1 LVKKTTQLKKM
12 INERRAVVAPGCYD
26 VLSAKLIEANGFELT
41 QVSGFGVSACLL
53 GKPDVGL
60 LGWNEVVDMTWR
72 VAQAVDIP
80 VMGDG
85 DTGFGNALNVIRT
98 VQDFIQIGAAG
109 VNLEDQVFPKR
120 CGHMEGKQLVSQE
133 EMVLKIEAAVEARKD
148 LDPDFVINARTDA
161 IAVSG
166 YEDAISRA
174 NAYAKAGADMI
185 FLEAPTDKEMIRDA
199 LSKIDAPVS
208 INLFDSIVGGKT
220 PLVPIEELAELGV
233 ARVSVPVGTI
243 FVVVKALNEYLSVL
257 KERGVMPDRTDLLC
271 TFDEFKRFVGLP
283 EYKEMEKRFLPKSVV
298 DKKYGDK

>member
-1 LVKKTTQLKKM
+1 VKKTTQLKKM
-12 INERRAVVAPGCYD
+12 ISERRAVVAPGCYD
-26 VLSAKLIEANGFELT
+26 VLSAKLIEEAGFELT

-60 LGWNEVVDMTWR
+60 LGWNEVVNMTWR
-72 VAQAVDIP
+72 VCQAVNIP

-98 VQDFIQIGAAG
+98 VQDFIQVGAAG

-120 CGHMEGKQLVSQE
+120 CGHMEGKQLVSEE
-133 EMVLKIEAAVEARKD
+133 EMVLKIEAAVEARKA

-166 YEDAISRA
+166 YEDAIHRS

-199 LSKIDAPVS
+199 VSKIDAPLSV
-208 INLFDSIVGGKT
+208 NLFDSIVGGKT
-220 PLVPIEELAELGV
+220 PLIPIEELAELGV

-243 FVVVKALNEYLSVL
+243 FVVTKWMREYLSVL
-257 KERGVMPDRTDLLC
+257 KERGIMPDRTDLLC
-271 TFDEFKRFVGLP
+271 TFDEFKQFVGLP
-283 EYKEMEKRFLPKSVV
+283 EYKELEKRFLPKAVV
-298 DKKYGDK
+298 EQKYGDK

>member
-1 LVKKTTQLKKM
+1 MKKSTQLKKM

-26 VLSAKLIEANGFELT
+26 VLSAKLIEEAGFELT

-60 LGWNEVVDMTWR
+60 LGWNEVVNMTWR
-72 VAQAVDIP
+72 VCQAVDIP

-98 VQDFIQIGAAG
+98 VQDFIQVGAAG

-120 CGHMEGKQLVSQE
+120 CGHMEGKQLVSEE
-133 EMVLKIEAAVEARKD
+133 EMVLKIEAAVEAKKD

-199 LSKIDAPVS
+199 VKKIAAPVS

-220 PLVPIEELAELGV
+220 PLIPIEELRELGV

-243 FVVVKALNEYLSVL
+243 FVVVKWLREYLKVL
-257 KERGVMPDRTDLLC
+257 KERGIMPDRTDLLC
-271 TFDEFKRFVGLP
+271 TFDEFKKFVGLP
-283 EYKEMEKRFLPKSVV
+283 SYKELEKRFLPRSVV
-298 DKKYGDK
+298 QEKYKGE

>member
-1 LVKKTTQLKKM
+1 MKKTTQLKKM

-26 VLSAKLIEANGFELT
+26 VLSAKLIEEAGFELT

-60 LGWNEVVDMTWR
+60 LGWNEVVNMTWR
-72 VAQAVDIP
+72 VCQAVDIP

-98 VQDFIQIGAAG
+98 VQDFIQVGAAG

-120 CGHMEGKQLVSQE
+120 CGHMEGKQLVSEE
-133 EMVLKIEAAVEARKD
+133 EMVKKIEAAVEARKD

-166 YEDAISRA
+166 YEDAIHRS
-174 NAYAKAGADMI
+174 NAYAAAGADMI

-199 LSKIDAPVS
+199 VRKISAPVS
-208 INLFDSIVGGKT
+208 INLFDSVAGGKT

-233 ARVSVPVGTI
+233 GRVSVPVGTI
-243 FVVVKALNEYLSVL
+243 FVVVKWLREYLAVL
-257 KERGVMPDRTDLLC
+257 KERGIMPDRTDLLC

-283 EYKEMEKRFLPKSVV
+283 EYKELEKRFLPKSVV
-298 DKKYGDK
+298 EQKYGDK

>member
-1 LVKKTTQLKKM
+1 MKKTTQLKKM

-133 EMVLKIEAAVEARKD
+133 EMVLKIEAAVKARKD

-257 KERGVMPDRTDLLC
+257 KKRGIMPDRTDLLC

>member
-1 LVKKTTQLKKM
+1 VKKTTQLKK
-12 INERRAVVAPGCYD
+12 IIKERRAVVAPGCYD
-26 VLSAKLIEANGFELT
+26 VLSAKLIEEAGFELT
-41 QVSGFGVSACLL
+41 QVSGFGVSAGLL

-60 LGWNEVVDMTWR
+60 LGWNEVVNMTWR
-72 VAQAVDIP
+72 VCQAVDIP

-98 VQDFIQIGAAG
+98 VQDFIQVGAAG

-120 CGHMEGKQLVSQE
+120 CGHMEGKQLVSEE
-133 EMVLKIEAAVEARKD
+133 EMVLKIEAAVEAKKD

-199 LSKIDAPVS
+199 VSKINAPVS

-233 ARVSVPVGTI
+233 GRVSVPVGTI
-243 FVVVKALNEYLSVL
+243 FVVVKWLREYLSVL
-257 KERGVMPDRTDLLC
+257 KERGIMPDRTDLVC
-271 TFDEFKRFVGLP
+271 TFDEFKKFVGLP
-283 EYKEMEKRFLPKSVV
+283 EYKELEKRLLPKSVV
-298 DKKYGDK
+298 EQKYGDK

>member
-1 LVKKTTQLKKM
+1 VKKTTQLKKM

-26 VLSAKLIEANGFELT
+26 VLSAKLIEAQGFELT

-120 CGHMEGKQLVSQE
+120 CGHMEGKQLVSEE

>member
-1 LVKKTTQLKKM
+1 MKKTTQLKRI

-26 VLSAKLIEANGFELT
+26 VLSAKLIEEAGFELT

-60 LGWNEVVDMTWR
+60 LGWNEVVNMTWR

-98 VQDFIQIGAAG
+98 VQDFIQVGAAG

-120 CGHMEGKQLVSQE
+120 CGHMEGKQLVSEE
-133 EMVLKIEAAVEARKD
+133 EMVKKIEAAVEARKD

-166 YEDAISRA
+166 YEDAIHRS
-174 NAYAKAGADMI
+174 NAYAAAGADMI

-199 LSKIDAPVS
+199 VKRISAPVS
-208 INLFDSIVGGKT
+208 INLFDSVVGGKT

-233 ARVSVPVGTI
+233 GRVSVPVGTI
-243 FVVVKALNEYLSVL
+243 FVVVKWLREYLAVL
-257 KERGVMPDRTDLLC
+257 KERGIMPDRTDLLC

-283 EYKEMEKRFLPKSVV
+283 EYKELEKRFLPKSVV
-298 DKKYGDK
+298 EQKYGDK

>member
-1 LVKKTTQLKKM
+1 MKKTTQLKKM

-98 VQDFIQIGAAG
+98 VQDFIQVGAAG

-133 EMVLKIEAAVEARKD
+133 EMVLKIEAAVEARAD

-174 NAYAKAGADMI
+174 NAYAAAGADMI

-220 PLVPIEELAELGV
+220 PLVPIEELRELGV

-257 KERGVMPDRTDLLC
+257 SERGIMPDRTDLPC

-283 EYKEMEKRFLPKSVV
+283 EYKQMEKRFLPKSVV

>member
-1 LVKKTTQLKKM
+1 MKKSTQLKKM

-26 VLSAKLIEANGFELT
+26 VLSAKLIEDAGFELT

-60 LGWNEVVDMTWR
+60 LGWNEVVNMTWR
-72 VAQAVDIP
+72 VAQAVRIP

-98 VQDFIQIGAAG
+98 VQDFIQVGAAG

-120 CGHMEGKQLVSQE
+120 CGHMEGKQLVSEE
-133 EMVLKIEAAVEARKD
+133 EMVLKIEAAVQARKA

-161 IAVSG
+161 IAVTG
-166 YEDAISRA
+166 YEDAIKRA

-199 LSKIDAPVS
+199 VSKIDAPLS
-208 INLFDSIVGGKT
+208 INLFDSVVGGKT
-220 PLVPIEELAELGV
+220 PLIPIEELKELGV

-243 FVVVKALNEYLSVL
+243 FVVVKWLREYLKVL
-257 KERGVMPDRTDLLC
+257 KERGIMPDRTDLLC
-271 TFDEFKRFVGLP
+271 TFDEFKKFVGLP
-283 EYKEMEKRFLPKSVV
+283 SYKELEKRFLPKSVV
-298 DKKYGDK
+298 QEKYKEE

>member
-1 LVKKTTQLKKM
+1 MKKTTRLKKM

-26 VLSAKLIEANGFELT
+26 VLSAKLIEEAGFELT

-60 LGWNEVVDMTWR
+60 LGWNEVVNMTWR
-72 VAQAVDIP
+72 VCQAVDIP

-98 VQDFIQIGAAG
+98 VQDFIQVGAAG

-120 CGHMEGKQLVSQE
+120 CGHMEGKQLVSEE
-133 EMVLKIEAAVEARKD
+133 EMVLKIEAAVEAKKD
-148 LDPDFVINARTDA
+148 MDPDFVINARTDA

-166 YEDAISRA
+166 YEDAIHRS
-174 NAYAKAGADMI
+174 NAYAAAGADMI

-199 LSKIDAPVS
+199 VSKIKAPVS

-233 ARVSVPVGTI
+233 GRVSVPVGTI
-243 FVVVKALNEYLSVL
+243 FVVVKWLREYLAVL
-257 KERGVMPDRTDLLC
+257 KERGIMPDRKDLLC
-271 TFDEFKRFVGLP
+271 TFDEFKQFVGLP
-283 EYKEMEKRFLPKSVV
+283 EYKEMEKRFLPKAVV
-298 DKKYGDK
+298 EQKYGDK

>member
-1 LVKKTTQLKKM
+1 MKKTTQLKKM

-120 CGHMEGKQLVSQE
+120 CGHMEGKQLVSQK

-208 INLFDSIVGGKT
+208 INLFDSVVGGKT

-257 KERGVMPDRTDLLC
+257 KERGIMPDRTDLLC